1 VYLKQDRHSLAHP
14 SAENGIVNGK
24 TSPTAVYAE
33 ITRITEE
40 PEKKSHPFSIQDGF
54 SVVF

>member
-1 VYLKQDRHSLAHP
+1 MYLKQDRHSLAHL